1 MTTDAPK
8 YKSLN
13 HFEAIVNAS
22 EDAIISKS
30 LDGVVSSWNFAA
42 ERIFGYKASEIIG
55 KSITV
60 LFPANLLHE
69 EDAILEIIKNGGR
82 VEHFRTVRVNK
93 SGDHINVSVSISPI
107 FNIQGQVIGVS
118 KIARDINALVHSEA
132 ISANLTNH
140 ARHFESI
147 VDSSD
152 DAIVS
157 KTLEGVVVSW
167 NKASERMF
175 GFSSSEMIGN
185 KLLRLFPSNRQ
196 DEELMILNKIALGEK
211 IDNYRSIRLNKNST
225 EIHVSVTVSPI
236 FNEKSEVIGASTI
249 IRDISETIEAENNL
263 WKQANFD
270 VLTGLPNRRLLNDR
284 LSHAI
289 EKSTRDNQY
298 IATILIDLDNF
309 KEVNDTLG
317 HNHGDDL
324 LIQASKRFN
333 QCIRRSDT
341 LARLGGDE
349 FLVMLADIDE
359 WAKVTEIAT
368 ALVAS
373 LQTPFLI
380 NGKELYISCSVG
392 VSIFPEHAETVDD
405 LLKHA
410 DLAMYAAKR
419 FGKNQFK
426 FFNFDLKSSIDQHS
440 YLVSDLRDAIKLK
453 QFELYYQ
460 PIISVKT
467 STITKAEALIRWNHP
482 YRGVVSPLVFIPIA
496 EETGLIHEV
505 GDWVFDEA
513 TKQLKDWQYRF
524 NASFQMSINKSAIQ
538 FHADDCA
545 ETTIIDKLNSL
556 GLKGSDLI
564 IEITESALM
573 NNTQASITKLFNFRD
588 QGIQIAIDDFGTG
601 YSSLS
606 YLIKFDIDCLKIDM
620 SFIRN
625 LTENSNEYSLCEA
638 IVVMAHKL
646 GLSVIAEGVETTL
659 QKDLLI
665 KIGCDYLQGYLFSK
679 PIPKLEFEVL
689 LKEYCISS

>member
-1 MTTDAPK
+1 MTTDTTK

-13 HFEAIVNAS
+13 HFEAIINAS

-30 LDGVVSSWNFAA
+30 LDGVVTSWNFAA

-60 LFPANLLHE
+60 LFPANLINE
-69 EDAILEIIKNGGR
+69 EDAILEIIKKGGR

-93 SGDHINVSVSISPI
+93 SGVHINVSVSISPI
-107 FNIQGQVIGVS
+107 FDNQGKVIGVS
-118 KIARDINALVHSEA
+118 KIARDINALIQAEA
-132 ISANLTNH
+132 VSADLAKH

-147 VDSSD
+147 VNSSD
-152 DAIVS
+152 DAIIS
-157 KTLEGVVVSW
+157 KTLEGIVVSW

-175 GFSSSEMIGN
+175 GYTANEMIGN
-185 KLLRLFPSNRQ
+185 KLYRVFPSNRQ
-196 DEELMILNKIALGEK
+196 EEELQILNKIAQGEK
-211 IDNYRSIRLNKNST
+211 IDHYRSIRLHKNST

-236 FNEKSEVIGASTI
+236 FNELSKVIGASTI
-249 IRDISETIEAENNL
+249 IRDISENIEAEKNI

-270 VLTGLPNRRLLNDR
+270 ALTGLPNRRLLNDR
-284 LSHAI
+284 LNH
-289 EKSTRDNQY
+289 EVVKSTRDARN
-298 IATILIDLDNF
+298 IAIIFIDLDNF
-309 KEVNDTLG
+309 KEVNDTQG
-317 HNHGDDL
+317 HDHGDEL
-324 LIQASKRFN
+324 LIQVTKRFN
-333 QCIRRSDT
+333 HCIRRSDT

-349 FLVMLADIDE
+349 FVVMLTDIDE
-359 WAKVTEIAT
+359 WGKVNEIASS
-368 ALVAS
+368 LVES
-373 LQTPFLI
+373 LQSPFLI
-380 NGKELYISCSVG
+380 NGRALYISCSAG
-392 VSIFPEHAETVDD
+392 ISIFPEHGETVEDM
-405 LLKHA
+405 LKHA
-410 DLAMYAAKR
+410 DLAMYEAKR
-419 FGKNQFK
+419 YGKNQFK

-460 PIISVKT
+460 PIICVET
-467 STITKAEALIRWNHP
+467 SSITKAEALIRWNHP
-482 YRGVVSPLVFIPIA
+482 YRGVVSPQVFIPIA
-496 EETGLIHEV
+496 EETGLIHEI

-513 TKQLKDWQYRF
+513 TNQLKTWQDRF
-524 NASFQMSINKSAIQ
+524 NSNFQMSINKSVIQ

-545 ETTIIDKLNSL
+545 EITVIDKLNKA
-556 GLKGSDLI
+556 GLKGSDLM

-573 NNTQASITKLFNFRD
+573 NHTQASIAKLFGFRD

-606 YLIKFDIDCLKIDM
+606 YLNKFDIDCLKIDM
-620 SFIRN
+620 SFIKN

-646 GLSVIAEGVETTL
+646 GLCVIAEGVETSL
-659 QKDLLI
+659 QRDLLI

-689 LKEYCISS
+689 LKEYCINP